1 MDKLITVLIVVAV
14 AGFFYYLSQQQDAS
28 ESAQDDAVVSQP
40 AEAAAGDPWVA
51 VVGTGEAAHEAGH
64 YASYDDCV
72 AGVKAKVDVQTTVY
86 SCTNQ

>member
-14 AGFFYYLSQQQDAS
+14 AALFYYLSQQPDAD
-28 ESAQDDAVVSQP
+28 ESAQ
-40 AEAAAGDPWVA
+40 AEGPWVA
-51 VVGTGEAAHEAGH
+51 VVGTGEAAHEAGR